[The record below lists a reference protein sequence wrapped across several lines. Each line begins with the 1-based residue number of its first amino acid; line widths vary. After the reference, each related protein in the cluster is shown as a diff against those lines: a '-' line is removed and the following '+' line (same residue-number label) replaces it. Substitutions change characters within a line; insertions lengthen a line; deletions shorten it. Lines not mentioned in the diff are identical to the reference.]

1 VRSVLAMDLPL
12 SSSPPPARELL
23 LTGALLSAYIGLRA
37 VTAALA
43 IAESI
48 PARPG
53 RSLRALA

>member
-1 VRSVLAMDLPL
+1 MALPL

-23 LTGALLSAYIGLRA
+23 LTSALLSAYIGLRA

-43 IAESI
+43 AAESI
-48 PARPG
+48 PATPG

>member
-1 VRSVLAMDLPL
+1 MRSVLAMDLPL
-12 SSSPPPARELL
+12 SPSPPPAGELL
-23 LTGALLSAYIGLRA
+23 LTSVLLSAYIGLRA
-37 VTAALA
+37 ATAALA